1 MTDIQTLI
9 HLNIEIEGL
18 LHVLANRDND
28 HARRLLGEKY
38 AAYKPLIEKILANEP
53 VVAPADAEPLAG
65 VAEILTHDEVKDE
78 EAVENEEV
86 DETDLASAAIER
98 GEEEGLNT
106 PAEVEEE
113 VEEAEEETTKES
125 ENEVVSEPAVEST
138 PVVAPADKVRVEQA
152 ISRLGARD
160 LRRAFTLNDK
170 FRFRRYLF
178 DNDDVRFAE
187 TLDTLSSM
195 PHYAEARHYL
205 IDNLGWDANND
216 DVKDFLTIVENHFA

>member
-18 LHVLANRDND
+18 LHVLADRDND
-28 HARRLLGEKY
+28 HARQLLGEKY
-38 AAYKPLIEKILANEP
+38 AAYKPLIEKILAHEP
-53 VVAPADAEPLAG
+53 ITAPAEATPLAE
-65 VAEILTHDEVKDE
+65 VAETLTQDEVKDE

-86 DETDLASAAIER
+86 DETDLAAAAIAR
-98 GEEEGLNT
+98 GQEEGLNT
-106 PAEVEEE
+106 PAEVEHIEE
-113 VEEAEEETTKES
+113 P
-125 ENEVVSEPAVEST
+125 EPASAPE
-138 PVVAPADKVRVEQA
+138 APAQESAPEATQPAQEKVRVEQA

-187 TLDTLSSM
+187 TLDALSAM

-205 IDNLGWDANND
+205 IETLGWDAQNE
-216 DVKDFLTIVENHFA
+216 DVKDFLAIVENHFA